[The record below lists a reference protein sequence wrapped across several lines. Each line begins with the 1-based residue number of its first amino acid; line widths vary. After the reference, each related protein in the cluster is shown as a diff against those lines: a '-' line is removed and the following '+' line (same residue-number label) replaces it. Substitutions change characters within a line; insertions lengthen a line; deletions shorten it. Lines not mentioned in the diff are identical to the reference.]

1 MYASVFECRYG
12 EYLTSK
18 YHEAKLITK
27 YLDHLVYI
35 VITGM
40 LMKFLML

>member
-18 YHEAKLITK
+18 YHEAKLIAK